1 MAGHGHL
8 GERARGSEHCQ
19 TAVLELRQLVP
30 LRLLGGL
37 RNETRVGD
45 ESEWHESSDNWRK
58 YKNITTSCTS
68 TGCWDVLAS
77 ERVIFSNR
85 RPGSRKKKNSLTNL
99 PYPSPRSKTLQFKT
113 SRRHPR
119 LSKKTCIDQSPL
131 SPMPF
136 QSPPARNTFARNKLR
151 IVFSP

>member
-77 ERVIFSNR
+77 ERAGYFFKSSPRI
-85 RPGSRKKKNSLTNL
+85 PKKKNSLTNL
-99 PYPSPRSKTLQFKT
+99 PYPSLWSKTLQFKT
-113 SRRHPR
+113 SRHPR